1 MSRSSLSNL
10 VLRVRV
16 IPCTD
21 CQQRSTKCHARHA
34 LQVLDMSRR
43 HHDHMTCIDY
53 VIWNMDGER
62 KYEHGQ
68 WGKRFPSFGRW
79 CLLCHLSAWFWGA
92 LKKYKF
98 LDNLN
103 PACTVDLHTS
113 LSVQEENLHTMSHF
127 KDHGTWQTLVW
138 KHKRDVP
145 WAADYFT
152 HDSSYYPVLEQATLL
167 KMYHSSYTPAD
178 RKMFSPLNFFQKM

>member
-16 IPCTD
+16 IPCTLNKMP
-21 CQQRSTKCHARHA
+21 RSSRTTSPRHV
-34 LQVLDMSRR
+34 QTSPWSHDSR
-43 HHDHMTCIDY
+43 MTCIDY

-62 KYEHGQ
+62 KYKHGQ

-103 PACTVDLHTS
+103 PACTCAQLIFTRACRSKRRTS
-113 LSVQEENLHTMSHF
+113 MQWATSRTSCKPPCWCSMHANL
-127 KDHGTWQTLVW
+127 
-138 KHKRDVP
+138 
-145 WAADYFT
+145 ADT
-152 HDSSYYPVLEQATLL
+152 VMKA
-167 KMYHSSYTPAD
+167 
-178 RKMFSPLNFFQKM
+178 